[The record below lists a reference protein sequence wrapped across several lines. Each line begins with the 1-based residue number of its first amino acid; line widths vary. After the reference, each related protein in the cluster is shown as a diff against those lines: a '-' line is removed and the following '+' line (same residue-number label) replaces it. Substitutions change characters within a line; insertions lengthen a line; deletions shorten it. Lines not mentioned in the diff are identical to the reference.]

1 VSTSDQFG
9 ELLEAYALG
18 ALDAPER
25 SALEA
30 HLATKCPE
38 CTTALAEARWLVSQL
53 AYSAPEAAPSAL
65 LRGRLMKI
73 VGEEAASKEA
83 TQKYSIRSTQTP
95 LRTFK
100 PTVPY
105 WMWAAV
111 AALLV
116 VALYSTWDARR
127 LSDEMR
133 DINARA
139 MAELNS
145 REKIEEELGAVR
157 REAVILADPASVKI
171 ALATGEANA
180 RPLQAA
186 WHAQLGIV
194 VSGQKIPPPPG
205 QRVLQLWLI
214 PKAAGAKPVPS
225 QVVRPDENGNFVLLV
240 SNPPELMA
248 DTKALAV
255 TEEPA
260 GGSPQPT
267 TTPKWV
273 GGVVLSDTKD

>member
-1 VSTSDQFG
+1 MSTTDQFG

-25 SALEA
+25 AALEA
-30 HLATKCPE
+30 HLATNCPQ
-38 CTTALAEARWLVSQL
+38 CAAALTEARWLVSQL
-53 AYSAPEAAPSAL
+53 AYTAPEAAPSDM

-73 VGEEAASKEA
+73 VREEAAAEQA
-83 TQKYSIRSTQTP
+83 AQKYSIRATTVAP
-95 LRTFK
+95 LAK
-100 PTVPY
+100 PGVPY

-116 VALYSTWDARR
+116 VAIYSTWDARR
-127 LSDEMR
+127 LSEQLR

-139 MAELNS
+139 IAELNS
-145 REKIEEELGAVR
+145 RTKIEEELAAVR
-157 REAVILADPASVKI
+157 REATILADPASVKI
-171 ALATGEANA
+171 AMATSQPDTG
-180 RPLQAA
+180 PLQAN
-186 WHAQLGIV
+186 WNPQLGLV

-205 QRVLQLWLI
+205 DRVLQLWLI
-214 PKAAGAKPVPS
+214 PKAPGGKPLPS
-225 QVVRPDENGNFVLLV
+225 QAVRPDARGNFVLLV
-240 SNPPELMA
+240 SNPPEQMA
-248 DTKALAV
+248 ATKALAV

-273 GGVVLSDTKD
+273 GGVILSDTKD